1 MLFELFDSFLT
12 GLADTIEVGPI
23 GMLTSPMPEIEADM
37 RRICGCSVKEAL
49 FPLPSSSSE
58 KEDKGR
64 YDKIGIL
71 VVDKKDEN
79 SAAEDEKT
87 EDDAGTWSVSADNDT
102 ERFRELIE
110 NINDIFSAK
119 SDRVNL
125 GLIYDHH
132 RLNDYG
138 KVILDTVGM
147 DNYRSVACLSTE
159 ERVREALLFKGKCQK
174 GVCDKCSFIFWSLMV
189 LMVDATDQEERLSLI
204 CDFSRFLDINE
215 EDMMNIIGLIR
226 GATKMNA

>member
-49 FPLPSSSSE
+49 SPLPSSSSE
-58 KEDKGR
+58 KEDKGG
-64 YDKIGIL
+64 YDKSG
-71 VVDKKDEN
+71 VAVDKKVEN
-79 SAAEDEKT
+79 SATGDEKT
-87 EDDAGTWSVSADNDT
+87 EDDAGTWSVSADNDI

-119 SDRVNL
+119 SDRANL
-125 GLIYDHH
+125 GLIYDRHQ
-132 RLNDYG
+132 LNDYG

-159 ERVREALLFKGKCQK
+159 ERVRAALLFKGKCQK
-174 GVCDKCSFIFWSLMV
+174 GDVTSV
-189 LMVDATDQEERLSLI
+189 LLYS
-204 CDFSRFLDINE
+204 
-215 EDMMNIIGLIR
+215 GH
-226 GATKMNA
+226 

>member
-49 FPLPSSSSE
+49 SPLPSSSSE
-58 KEDKGR
+58 KEDKGG
-64 YDKIGIL
+64 YDKSG
-71 VVDKKDEN
+71 VAVDKKVEN
-79 SAAEDEKT
+79 SATGDEKT
-87 EDDAGTWSVSADNDT
+87 EDDAGTWSVSADND
-102 ERFRELIE
+102 IE
-110 NINDIFSAK
+110 K
-119 SDRVNL
+119 SDRANL
-125 GLIYDHH
+125 GLIYDRHQ
-132 RLNDYG
+132 LNDYG

-159 ERVREALLFKGKCQK
+159 ERVRAALLFKGKCQK
-174 GVCDKCSFIFWSLMV
+174 GGCDKCSFIFWSLMV
-189 LMVDATDQEERLSLI
+189 LMVDKTDKEERLSLI
-204 CDFSRFLDINE
+204 CDFSRFLEINE

-226 GATKMNA
+226 ETTKMNV